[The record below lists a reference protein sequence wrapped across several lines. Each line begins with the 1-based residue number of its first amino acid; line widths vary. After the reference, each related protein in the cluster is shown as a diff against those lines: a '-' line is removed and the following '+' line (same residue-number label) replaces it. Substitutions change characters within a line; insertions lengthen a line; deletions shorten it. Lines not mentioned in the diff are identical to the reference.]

1 VENLGCLLLDFLR
14 NSHNMKKAAALL
26 PLPSLGVSSLDLGR
40 WHCLRPFFYVETKT
54 LHCVKFM
61 AACDNMGQF

>member
-14 NSHNMKKAAALL
+14 NSHNMEKAAALL

-40 WHCLRPFFYVETKT
+40 WHCLRPFFYVET
-54 LHCVKFM
+54 
-61 AACDNMGQF
+61 